1 MPMPSKT
8 VANAPMTTAV
18 AIQAGEGRRRRHKAE
33 IRAVLFMDVGSFR
46 VTPRAEAHVSRPL
59 CVNTSSGRRSRLS
72 PEKTAWS

>member
-33 IRAVLFMDVGSFR
+33 IRAVLFMDVGS
-46 VTPRAEAHVSRPL
+46 PCDAK
-59 CVNTSSGRRSRLS
+59 GRG
-72 PEKTAWS
+72 TC